1 MKMNAPRPC
10 SVVLAVCIATFFAA
24 AAAQEGA
31 PAAQRGAGL
40 IGGALP
46 GGAVLS
52 AAVQGAMQ
60 VTLTPADGGTT
71 AAATLSADGS
81 FSFEGLAP
89 GRYHL
94 ALRSP
99 STPRQT
105 QGASFG
111 ERANSVSAVSNV
123 RLGGPSG
130 AASAAAYAKLDQNG
144 MPNRISMN
152 VTIGKQTRLA
162 QVDGPDLEVEVGAD
176 GRLSGQAAAAA
187 DAAPV
192 DETGN

>member
-1 MKMNAPRPC
+1 MKMKAQRPC

-52 AAVQGAMQ
+52 SAVQGAKQ
-60 VTLTPADGGTT
+60 VTLTPADGGTDVS
-71 AAATLSADGS
+71 AVLGADGS
-81 FSFEGLAP
+81 FSFEGLAR

-94 ALRSP
+94 ALRSLA
-99 STPRQT
+99 TPKQT

-111 ERANSVSAVSNV
+111 ERANAVSAVGNV
-123 RLGGPSG
+123 QPGGPST
-130 AASAAAYAKLDQNG
+130 AASAAAYARVDQNS

-152 VTIGKQTRLA
+152 MTIGRQMQVV
-162 QVDGPDLEVEVGAD
+162 QVDGPGVEVEVGAD
-176 GRLSGQAAAAA
+176 GRLSGQVAAAT
-187 DAAPV
+187 DVAPAG
-192 DETGN
+192 ETGN

>member
-1 MKMNAPRPC
+1 MKMKARRPC
-10 SVVLAVCIATFFAA
+10 FVVLAVCIATFVAA
-24 AAAQEGA
+24 AAAQEVT

-46 GGAVLS
+46 GGAVVS
-52 AAVQGAMQ
+52 SAVQGAKQ
-60 VTLTPADGGTT
+60 VTLTPADGGTAT
-71 AAATLSADGS
+71 AAILGADGS

-99 STPRQT
+99 STPKQT

-111 ERANSVSAVSNV
+111 GLTNAVGAVSNV
-123 RLGGPSG
+123 RPGGPSA
-130 AASAAAYAKLDQNG
+130 AASAAAYANVDQNS

-152 VTIGKQTRLA
+152 MTIGRQTQVV
-162 QVDGPDLEVEVGAD
+162 QVDGPGVEVEVGAD
-176 GRLSGQAAAAA
+176 GRLSGEVAAAM
-187 DAAPV
+187 DVAPAG
-192 DETGN
+192 EMEN

>member
-31 PAAQRGAGL
+31 PA
-40 IGGALP
+40 
-46 GGAVLS
+46 
-52 AAVQGAMQ
+52 VQGAMQ
-60 VTLTPADGGTT
+60 VTLTPADGGTAT
-71 AAATLSADGS
+71 SATLGADGS

-89 GRYHL
+89 GHYHL

-99 STPRQT
+99 STPKQT

-111 ERANSVSAVSNV
+111 GLAKAASNV
-123 RLGGPSG
+123 QPGSPSG

-152 VTIGKQTRLA
+152 MTIGKQTRLA
-162 QVDGPDLEVEVGAD
+162 QVDGPELEVEVGAD